1 MKAPTDR
8 RQFLKTIAE
17 GGVILGA
24 GTLAGPTWA
33 FASTQPKIG
42 LQLYTV
48 RDDLKKDLDGTLRA
62 VAAIGYREVETAPD
76 ETPAKTLA
84 AALSANGLSTPS
96 GHCATFH
103 VAEQP
108 DTMIERTKTLGQ
120 KFLICAWPQGL
131 DANLHCDRSRDSHKL
146 TMDDFR
152 RHAELFNR
160 FGEQCRKAGIQF
172 GYHNHNF
179 EFREQGGVIPYDDLL
194 QRTDAK
200 LVKLEVDCYW
210 VSRAG
215 KDPVDFLRKYGDR
228 IQLLHIKDM
237 KPVSAPAF
245 DTETGGDAFTEVGTG
260 TIGWRRIFDE
270 AGKTGVRYA
279 FIEQDK
285 CARPPVE
292 SARMSYENLQKLLQ

>member
-1 MKAPTDR
+1 MTTRTDR
-8 RQFLKTIAE
+8 RKFLKSTAA
-17 GGVILGA
+17 GGLVCGA
-24 GTLAGPTWA
+24 TSLAGPQWA
-33 FASTQPKIG
+33 FAEARPKIG
-42 LQLYTV
+42 LQLYSV
-48 RDDLKKDLDGTLRA
+48 RDDLKKDLNGTLRA

-84 AALSANGLSTPS
+84 AALAASGLSSPS

-103 VAEQP
+103 VAEEP
-108 DTMIERTKTLGQ
+108 AAIIARTKTLGQ
-120 KFLICAWPQGL
+120 QFLICAWPQGL
-131 DANLHCDRSRDSHKL
+131 DANLRCDRSRDSHKL
-146 TMDDFR
+146 TIDDFR

-160 FGEQCRKAGIQF
+160 FGEECRKAGIQF

-179 EFREQGGVIPYDDLL
+179 EFRAQNGVVPYDDLL
-194 QRTDAK
+194 GRTDPN
-200 LVKLEVDCYW
+200 LVRLELDCYW

-215 KDPVDFLRKYGDR
+215 KDPVEFLRKYSDR
-228 IQLLHIKDM
+228 VQLLHIKDM

-260 TIGWRRIFDE
+260 TIAWRRIFDE
-270 AGKTGVRYA
+270 ARKTGVRYA

-292 SARMSYENLQKLLQ
+292 SARMSYENLQKLLR